1 MCQEQVAHVVDAKL
15 RLDAVTCHILPALHD
30 ASVVDQRVALL
41 LLGPE
46 GGNKLPDRLRAAQI
60 TLPRGYSS
68 TSI

>member
-30 ASVVDQRVALL
+30 ARVVHQRVAPL
-41 LLGPE
+41 LLGLE

-60 TLPRGYSS
+60 TLPRYSS